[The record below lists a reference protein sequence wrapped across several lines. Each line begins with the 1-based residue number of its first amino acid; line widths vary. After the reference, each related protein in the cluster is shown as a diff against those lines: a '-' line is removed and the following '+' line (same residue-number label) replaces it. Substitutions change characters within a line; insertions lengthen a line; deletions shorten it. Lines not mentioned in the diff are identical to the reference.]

1 MARNGDATEYSAAS
15 LRPRLGL
22 SLCGGFVTAAALE
35 AGIAEVLAETGVMHD
50 LRYISATSAGSF
62 IAVTLGT
69 NRPERVQ
76 EMVEF
81 VRKLT
86 PKKVFKRRSMVR
98 VGISHLLVIVAPRLR
113 HRKLHINSFNE
124 FQIVTEIM
132 KAFDYDT
139 INRELAVSPIE
150 VEIIY
155 TNLKTGE
162 TETCSSRILKEALAQ
177 GVEKDFAAASKQF
190 QDAVFA
196 SASANVFYPPW
207 RTQEDLWSDG
217 ALIRPDPLG
226 FAYNAP
232 VDRILHIGPNTVLHP
247 TVEIVTIGDAIQKA
261 FDIMER
267 SFAVNE
273 VRSADEKT
281 HDVKELRA
289 LRRDLKRIVEHGVSD
304 QETRDRLQKMID
316 DRFGA
321 VGFSF
326 REDRPLERIDIMPSW
341 EPPVKISLYGGYT
354 DFAQTVSAAIKRG
367 RREMLRVL
375 EREKLIVK
383 NKE

>member
-1 MARNGDATEYSAAS
+1 
-15 LRPRLGL
+15 
-22 SLCGGFVTAAALE
+22 
-35 AGIAEVLAETGVMHD
+35 
-50 LRYISATSAGSF
+50 
-62 IAVTLGT
+62 
-69 NRPERVQ
+69 
-76 EMVEF
+76 
-81 VRKLT
+81 
-86 PKKVFKRRSMVR
+86 MVR

-113 HRKLHINSFNE
+113 HRKLHIDSFNE

-155 TNLKTGE
+155 TDLKTGE

-289 LRRDLKRIVEHGVSD
+289 LRRDLRRIVEHGASD

-316 DRFGA
+316 D
-321 VGFSF
+321 
-326 REDRPLERIDIMPSW
+326 
-341 EPPVKISLYGGYT
+341 
-354 DFAQTVSAAIKRG
+354 QRG
-367 RREMLRVL
+367 E
-375 EREKLIVK
+375 
-383 NKE
+383 